1 MFGFL
6 GTRSWAMVR
15 ASWLYLVW
23 VAVLISFLLFLANI
37 FVVLTY
43 NVHQFA
49 STLQQQLGVYVYL
62 QDIPGKQDEIYTQAI
77 RLIEDLERHNISV
90 RFYSKEEAFALL
102 SDRLPDI
109 IGNLEKYGISNPL
122 PATLYV
128 TFSSKEQFDTVSAF
142 VGQYS
147 GIITNINDLTST
159 KSFDHQEQRIA
170 YILSLARVVSWITS
184 FLVVVIIGIIVAFL
198 LSMTYTQVQRYSAQI
213 EIEKLLWAPYW
224 FMLKPFLIVVTFV
237 FLAGYLVHAFYF
249 LSLRWYIG
257 GYMNYVFGSWV
268 LWLLLPSHIGWLVVG
283 QLLLLLLLV
292 WGMVYGWLRAYIF
305 KH

>member
-1 MFGFL
+1 
-6 GTRSWAMVR
+6 
-15 ASWLYLVW
+15 

-213 EIEKLLWAPYW
+213 EIEKLL
-224 FMLKPFLIVVTFV
+224 
-237 FLAGYLVHAFYF
+237 
-249 LSLRWYIG
+249 
-257 GYMNYVFGSWV
+257 
-268 LWLLLPSHIGWLVVG
+268 
-283 QLLLLLLLV
+283 
-292 WGMVYGWLRAYIF
+292 
-305 KH
+305 